1 MYAGVFIG
9 NYAKNMAFKEH
20 NSGMNMSDRVIENRG
35 YKILWDF
42 IIQCDTKIEARWG
55 DIVVIDKTK
64 KEDKIIDVTI
74 PGDEGGHEREVEKI
88 EKYKVLQSDIARMWG
103 MK

>member
-42 IIQCDTKIEARWG
+42 IIQCDTKIEAR
-55 DIVVIDKTK
+55 
-64 KEDKIIDVTI
+64 
-74 PGDEGGHEREVEKI
+74 
-88 EKYKVLQSDIARMWG
+88 
-103 MK
+103 